1 MNQPSL
7 KLSQVSNIMLGV
19 RDLALSLAFYRDTLG
34 LSVQQQIPGFAFL
47 GGGGVTLALSEPLAK
62 ALPQTG
68 SSVVIVFSVDDVRA
82 AHEELAAR
90 KVHFTQEPRNVT
102 GSLWAANFDDPDG
115 HHLSIFGPERK
126 A

>member
-1 MNQPSL
+1 
-7 KLSQVSNIMLGV
+7 MLGV
-19 RDLALSLAFYRDTLG
+19 RDVALSLAFYRDTLG

-68 SSVVIVFSVDDVRA
+68 SSVVIVFSVDDVRG
-82 AHEELAAR
+82 AHQELAAR
-90 KVHFTQEPRNVT
+90 NVHFTQEPRNVT
-102 GSLWAANFDDPDG
+102 GNLWAANFDDPDG